1 MDLANFIITKG
12 KEAGLT
18 KDQISGLLL
27 SASRKLSGNV
37 PEEKWEEQV
46 MEWINKRAQKN
57 IQNKENIESKN
68 VYAEHCPADAIREY
82 IEKIIS
88 YQKKYIEEGK
98 EIPEELLIP
107 QEIILSPKNME
118 FLINSKLVDY
128 IGAGETGE
136 EVQFYWKKT
145 DELPA
150 LELRAE
156 RREDGKFVLAY
167 IKEEASEEKQE
178 FIWDKNTTEGK
189 KGTIVVSKVQDALE
203 DIVDMDR

>member
-57 IQNKENIESKN
+57 IQNQENIESKN
-68 VYAEHCPADAIREY
+68 VYAENCPADAIREY
-82 IEKIIS
+82 IEKIIQT
-88 YQKKYIEEGK
+88 QKKYLDEGK

-107 QEIILSPKNME
+107 QEIILSPKNMD
-118 FLINSKLVDY
+118 FLINSKYVDY
-128 IGAGETGE
+128 IGAGGTEKE
-136 EVQFYWKKT
+136 LHFYWKENDK
-145 DELPA
+145 LPA
-150 LELRAE
+150 LELKTK
-156 RREDGKFVLAY
+156 RREDGKFILTY
-167 IKEEASEEKQE
+167 IREEAGNGKEE
-178 FIWDKNTTEGK
+178 FVWDKDTTEGK
-189 KGTIVVSKVQDALE
+189 KGTIVVSKIQDALE
-203 DIVDMDR
+203 DIYDMDR

>member
-18 KDQISGLLL
+18 QDQISGILL
-27 SASRKLSGNV
+27 SASRKLTGNV

-57 IQNKENIESKN
+57 VGNQENKNI
-68 VYAEHCPADAIREY
+68 YAEHCPADAIREY
-82 IEKIIS
+82 IENIIS
-88 YQKKYIEEGK
+88 SQKKYLKEGK

-128 IGAGETGE
+128 IGAGETGN

-156 RREDGKFVLAY
+156 RREDGKFILSY
-167 IKEEASEEKQE
+167 IKEEATEEKQE
-178 FIWDKNTTEGK
+178 FVWDKKTEEGK
-189 KGTIVVSKVQDALE
+189 KGTIVVSKIQDALE
-203 DIVDMDR
+203 DIYDMDR

>member
-18 KDQISGLLL
+18 KDQISGILL
-27 SASRKLSGNV
+27 SASRKLTGNV

-57 IQNKENIESKN
+57 VGNQENKNI
-68 VYAEHCPADAIREY
+68 YAEHCPAHAIREY
-82 IEKIIS
+82 IENIIS
-88 YQKKYIEEGK
+88 SQKKYLKEGK

-128 IGAGETGE
+128 IGAGETGN

-145 DELPA
+145 DELPS

-156 RREDGKFVLAY
+156 RREDGKFILSY
-167 IKEEASEEKQE
+167 IKEEATEEKQE
-178 FIWDKNTTEGK
+178 FVWDKKTEEGK
-189 KGTIVVSKVQDALE
+189 KGTIVVSKIQDALE
-203 DIVDMDR
+203 DIYDMDR

>member
-1 MDLANFIITKG
+1 MDLANFIISKG

-18 KDQISGLLL
+18 KDQISGILL
-27 SASRKLSGNV
+27 SASRKLTGNV

-57 IQNKENIESKN
+57 AGNHENKNI
-68 VYAEHCPADAIREY
+68 YAEHCPADAIREY

-88 YQKKYIEEGK
+88 SQKKYLEEGK

-128 IGAGETGE
+128 IGAGETGNE
-136 EVQFYWKKT
+136 IQFYWEKT
-145 DELPA
+145 EELPA

-156 RREDGKFVLAY
+156 RREDGKFVLSY
-167 IKEEASEEKQE
+167 IREEATKEKQE
-178 FIWDKNTTEGK
+178 FVWDKNTEEGK
-189 KGTIVVSKVQDALE
+189 KGTIVVSKIQDALE
-203 DIVDMDR
+203 DIYDMDR

>member
-18 KDQISGLLL
+18 KDQISGILL
-27 SASRKLSGNV
+27 SASRKLTGNV
-37 PEEKWEEQV
+37 PKEKWEEQV

-57 IQNKENIESKN
+57 VGNQENKNI
-68 VYAEHCPADAIREY
+68 YAEHCPAHAIREY
-82 IEKIIS
+82 IENIIS
-88 YQKKYIEEGK
+88 SQKKYLKEGK

-128 IGAGETGE
+128 IGAGETGN

-150 LELRAE
+150 LELRDE
-156 RREDGKFVLAY
+156 RREDGKYILSY
-167 IKEEASEEKQE
+167 IKEEATEEKQE
-178 FIWDKNTTEGK
+178 FVWDKKTEEGK
-189 KGTIVVSKVQDALE
+189 KGTIVVSKIQDALE
-203 DIVDMDR
+203 DIYDMDR